1 MAASTGVRNTNTATT
16 NLPTK
21 RGVVVVV
28 YIKFSITFYSGG
40 HVQQSGHLTAADDD
54 GDSETN

>member
-16 NLPTK
+16 NLPTQ
-21 RGVVVVV
+21 RDV
-28 YIKFSITFYSGG
+28 YIKFSITFYGGG